1 MKKIYWLVFKS
12 YVGPLIL
19 TFFISLFILL
29 MQFLWKYIDD
39 LVGKGLEWY
48 VITELLF
55 YASATFVPLAL
66 PLAILLSSLMTFG
79 NLGEHY
85 ELVAMKASGISLR
98 KIMMPLVVLSFLI
111 SVAAFFF
118 SNNMLPL
125 ANLKF
130 YSLLHDIKQQK
141 LTLNIKEGIFYN
153 GIEGYTIRVGKK
165 DDDGKT
171 IYDVMIYDHSQR
183 MGNSSLTT
191 AKKGKMELSPDKST
205 LVFTLYNGNNY
216 EEIHSRPNYRINR
229 PFQRATFN
237 DQYRRFSGLNFALNR
252 TDEAFFQS
260 NYHMMNLKQLR
271 YSEDSLNVELDKR
284 IIQLSKSILAFIPLY
299 KNYIAD
305 TLKRDSIQTHFPT
318 ALMKANSKTIKPEV
332 VNLALE
338 DARMIKNT
346 LEFSVSDMLLRQEK
360 INKHGVEYHRKFT
373 LSFACLVLFFLGAPL
388 GALIR
393 KGGLG
398 LPMVVSVVFFVFFH
412 VLSIV
417 GEKYAKAGVVEPM
430 YGMWFASFV
439 LLPLGVFLTYK
450 ATTDSPLLDTEIW
463 SKIFKRLTIKTNTDS
478 TGNSETL

>member
-1 MKKIYWLVFKS
+1 MKKIYWLILKS
-12 YVGPLIL
+12 YIGPLVL

-48 VITELLF
+48 VISQLLF

-98 KIMMPLVVLSFLI
+98 KIMMPLVVVSVII
-111 SVAAFFF
+111 SISAFFF

-165 DDDGKT
+165 EDDGQT
-171 IYDVMIYDHSQR
+171 IHEVMIYDHSQR

-191 AKKGKMELSPDKST
+191 AKSGKMELSPDKTT
-205 LVFTLYNGNNY
+205 LIFTLYNGNNY
-216 EEIHSRPNYRINR
+216 EEIHSRSNYRTNR

-237 DQYRRFSGLNFALNR
+237 DQYRRFTGLNFALSR
-252 TDEAFFQS
+252 TDEAFFKN
-260 NYHMMNLKQLR
+260 NYHMMNLRQLR
-271 YSEDSLNVELDKR
+271 YSEDSLLIQLDKR
-284 IIQLSKSILAFIPLY
+284 QEQLSKSILAFLPLY
-299 KNYIAD
+299 KSYLAD
-305 TLKRDSIQTHFPT
+305 TLKKDSIREQLPPELFREKGNVLKPDIITI
-318 ALMKANSKTIKPEV
+318 ALD
-332 VNLALE
+332 

-346 LEFSVSDMLLRQEK
+346 LEFNVTDVKLRKEK

-373 LSFACLVLFFLGAPL
+373 LSFACLVLFFIGAPL

-393 KGGLG
+393 KGGFG
-398 LPMVVSVVFFVFFH
+398 LPVVVSVLFFVVFH
-412 VLSIV
+412 VLSII
-417 GEKYAKAGVVEPM
+417 GEKYAKAGVVDPA

-450 ATTDSPLLDTEIW
+450 ATTDSPLLDTEVW
-463 SKIFKRLTIKTNTDS
+463 SKFFKRFARKK
-478 TGNSETL
+478 GETTSI